1 MMLEGTAVGWE
12 ADAVKRIRGLI
23 DAATL
28 FRYDGTGESFAVF
41 AGWSARAKVALE
53 SILGPGHTYIRE
65 FIENCD
71 FNAGPRPA
79 IEILSAVLADL
90 EEGYLR
96 KTANIISAEVFADF
110 LEMTQ
115 HLLEQGYKDPAASL
129 CGAVLEDGL
138 RRIARNRD
146 LKVNDKDDLNS
157 LRDKCAQSGVINSIT
172 RQQITAWTTLRNAAD
187 HGKFQDY
194 AAEEVRL
201 MIAGVRSFL
210 ASHLG

>member
-1 MMLEGTAVGWE
+1 MGWE
-12 ADAVKRIRGLI
+12 ADAVKRIKGLI
-23 DAATL
+23 EAASEL
-28 FRYDGTGESFAVF
+28 RYDGTGESFARF

-53 SILGPGHTYIRE
+53 SILSPGHTYIKE
-65 FIENCD
+65 FIETCD
-71 FNAGPRPA
+71 FHAGPRPA
-79 IEILSAVLADL
+79 VEILSAVLADL

-96 KTANIISAEVFADF
+96 KTANIISGEVFADF
-110 LEMTQ
+110 LEMAE
-115 HLLEQGYKDPAASL
+115 HLSAQGYKDPAASL

-138 RRIARNRD
+138 RRIARNHN

-157 LRDKCAQSGVINSIT
+157 LRDKCAQDGVITSII

-194 AAEEVRL
+194 VAEEVRL

-210 ASHLG
+210 GSHLG